1 MVDRA
6 AAAVDPHSMQC
17 VLWCTEEEAAQ
28 AASCCCWVT
37 CGYAA
42 VTQLMLALG
51 HHPADMCC
59 RLCVPTFTPPPTLL
73 RPPPPTSPQ
82 EDSSEYETDS
92 EEEEAGGGRRL
103 VKPVFVPKSQREVR
117 LHGGSW
123 PEGGGGG
130 GCVSPGCFPVL
141 GYENN
146 AGLVADGCVV
156 L

>member
-73 RPPPPTSPQ
+73 RPPPLPRHRRTPPSMRR
-82 EDSSEYETDS
+82 TARRRRLA
-92 EEEEAGGGRRL
+92 AGGA
-103 VKPVFVPKSQREVR
+103 
-117 LHGGSW
+117 W
-123 PEGGGGG
+123 
-130 GCVSPGCFPVL
+130 
-141 GYENN
+141 
-146 AGLVADGCVV
+146 
-156 L
+156 